1 MLLFD
6 RRSMKR
12 LSKMFKYL
20 AGDEPVGI
28 LGFGILRGRSR
39 LLSHI
44 QAVSDNEE
52 AEADT
57 SGASHT

>member
-1 MLLFD
+1 
-6 RRSMKR
+6 MKR